1 MYATL
6 QNVDKVLSSKNLIM
20 TQMTVE
26 IDKRGASWA
35 PLLTIHSTARVE
47 SLA

>member
-1 MYATL
+1 
-6 QNVDKVLSSKNLIM
+6 M
-20 TQMTVE
+20 TQMSVE
-26 IDKRGASWA
+26 IDKRGAAWA